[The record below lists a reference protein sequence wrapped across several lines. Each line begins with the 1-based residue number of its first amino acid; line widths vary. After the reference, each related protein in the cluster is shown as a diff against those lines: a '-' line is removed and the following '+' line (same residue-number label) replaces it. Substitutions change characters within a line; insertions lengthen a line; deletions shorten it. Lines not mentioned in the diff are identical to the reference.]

1 MIIDDPILTSNGS
14 RDNREHTVN
23 TLAAPHVATLPVA
36 RRITRYALG
45 YSTADATLIEKVK
58 TCVFDCLAGAFLSRD
73 LPWSRQAVEY
83 SLAMG
88 GSGTTLIG
96 ESRTAS
102 CADAAFANATMAH
115 GLVQEDM
122 HAAAVAHIGVVVI
135 PTLLALAAIDRVSG
149 KTFIDAVIVGYQ
161 VMARLG
167 RALITREVARTFRP
181 TGLIGA
187 IAGAAAGARL
197 RGLTED
203 DAVSAIAL
211 AANTAS
217 GLNEWPRTGGSEM
230 FFHPGFAARN
240 AVTSLILAKLGARC
254 SESAI
259 DGPGGLL
266 AAYRAAPESRHWL
279 EDFGGASEI
288 LEVYHKP
295 VPACN
300 YAQTPAQ
307 AALDVARKLNAPVDA
322 IRSIRVKSFPAA
334 IEYPGCDYAGPFASI
349 LQAKMSMQFA
359 VATALVSG
367 TLAEESFRVFADP
380 RVARLC
386 GMIAFEVDEAITR
399 AFPPRQGAEVIV
411 ELADGAR
418 VSSRLDDVVSL
429 QPPAVRA
436 RFRAAGDRVLGALR
450 VQQIES
456 TIDALPTL
464 ADMRILTEQ
473 LRGPAK

>member
-1 MIIDDPILTSNGS
+1 M
-14 RDNREHTVN
+14 N

-36 RRITRYALG
+36 RRIARYALG
-45 YSTADATLIEKVK
+45 YSTTDTALTDKVM

-73 LPWSRQAVEY
+73 LPWSRQAIDYAV
-83 SLAMG
+83 AMG
-88 GSGTTLIG
+88 GTGTTLFAD
-96 ESRTAS
+96 SRTAS

-135 PTLLALAAIDRVSG
+135 PTLLALADNNRVSG
-149 KTFIDAVIVGYQ
+149 KTFIDAVTAGYQ

-187 IAGAAAGARL
+187 IAGAASGARL
-197 RGLTED
+197 HGLTED
-203 DAVSAIAL
+203 EAVSAIAL

-230 FFHPGFAARN
+230 FFHPGFAAHN
-240 AVTSLILAKLGARC
+240 AVTSLMLAKLGAHC

-266 AAYRAAPESRHWL
+266 AAYRSAPESRHWL
-279 EDFGGASEI
+279 DDFGGASEI

-307 AALDVARKLNAPVDA
+307 AALAVARKLKGPLDA
-322 IRSIRVKSFPAA
+322 IRAIQVKSFPAA

-359 VATALVSG
+359 VATALASG
-367 TLAEESFRVFADP
+367 TLAEESFRVLDDP

-386 GMIAFEVDEAITR
+386 GMISFEVDAAITR

-411 ELADGAR
+411 RLADGAH

-429 QPPAVRA
+429 QSPAVRV
-436 RFRAAGDRVLGALR
+436 RFRSACDRLLGIER
-450 VQQIES
+450 TQQIES
-456 TIDALPTL
+456 CIDALPTL
-464 ADMRILTEQ
+464 ADMNVMTRL
-473 LRGPAK
+473 LRA